1 MVIARDVPVTECT
14 RGRGPVLLN
23 EICCRVD
30 WVPREEPVAVDV
42 YRLRNRADIRDSS
55 DDHREYVESADLVGI
70 TAGIVIAAKDDELG
84 LREHGRRMHIKTS
97 GRHDRVIGYERS
109 IEQIT

>member
-1 MVIARDVPVTECT
+1 MVIARDVPVTECA

-23 EICCRVD
+23 EICCRAD

-55 DDHREYVESADLVGI
+55 DDHGEHVEGTHLVGI
-70 TAGIVIAAKDDELG
+70 PAGIMVAAKDDKLG
-84 LREHGRRMHIKTS
+84 LFSPPPYAI
-97 GRHDRVIGYERS
+97 RVGS
-109 IEQIT
+109 H